1 MIYGFAK
8 QSGGI
13 PTKSEIKHVVKRNF
27 GGLEEL
33 DTWEIF
39 MEELLPIIS
48 KEVPSFDCIVV
59 ELYITISVLTALD
72 HFLFSCLKLYAD
84 LLCLIFLSYSNIWTC
99 NNWSAKSHDSN

>member
-13 PTKSEIKHVVKRNF
+13 PTKAEIKYAVKRNF

-39 MEELLPIIS
+39 LEELLPILS
-48 KEVPSFDCIVV
+48 EEVSRF
-59 ELYITISVLTALD
+59 
-72 HFLFSCLKLYAD
+72 F
-84 LLCLIFLSYSNIWTC
+84 
-99 NNWSAKSHDSN
+99 